1 MNNKAFSLQL
11 LSHKQIF
18 ETRDEAKTYFEDN
31 FKPFSLV
38 GEPAVAF
45 YGDSKSPKAM
55 IAIGTAD
62 KKIFFIDIDELSER
76 ISSLEEG
83 SEKDADDIKDS
94 LVLIKDIV
102 ESCGLTFDENK
113 KEHRITYEV
122 DKKDPVIGDVSTVAE
137 AVNTLSKFIQ
147 KNFKD
152 NNLSVKDTD
161 TVALNCIENEK
172 GKEISADVKIS
183 ADGDSDHENF
193 NDNIICQRR
202 DGLYAAANIEYDK
215 EKRQLTFTSSGY
227 RDGKYM
233 HDANRKEIS
242 LGEHTSITKDNE
254 GHNINIVVNKDGDS
268 HFVLSGDVNI
278 SENSNNIIKIEN
290 NSLFVDG
297 SANNIKYGES
307 NVEKSLNE
315 INKQIQGIEVKVDP
329 ITNRLTLSVGGKE
342 QTVELPGVQIIKD
355 ITYDKEHGTLNISF
369 KDNSTVS
376 IDIKDTI
383 EIIDVEN
390 KPTSAVELHK
400 RNESSP
406 SSNSL
411 LSADVKI
418 RTNDN
423 LLSKD
428 NNGNLY
434 VPTSTLTEAVASER
448 ERAMKEAEELRKSI
462 EQNSKDIVSETK
474 RSQEEEGKLYTKFG
488 TLDAELKD
496 EKARATAKETE
507 LTNSIQDE
515 AAKND
520 ALAEQLKTIS
530 EKTATNNKLIT
541 DETERSKN
549 AEQEIE
555 RRLTDEI
562 NTKVHEVTVEKNSTS
577 DLQYTLL
584 VDGKPSGEINIPKDQ
599 FLSNVEYLTGDKIIR
614 FTFETTTGSKITDV
628 NVADL
633 VDTYVAGDGLS
644 LADNK
649 FSVKK
654 SDGSQNYIEVTA
666 DGIKVVRIDEALA
679 QKADAD
685 KVYTKEQIDA
695 KGYLTEHQDLS
706 EVNSKVDGLQDT
718 ATKLENQ
725 INVDRSNFTNYKK
738 SNDSEVEQLKTKDDN
753 FSKQLE
759 KVTKDLSFVTNNT
772 NTVRL
777 SKVTSDD
784 GVSTL
789 KADAEISTFNGNLI
803 KADQPLFASV
813 DLSYDAGT
821 NRLTLYSSALAE
833 PKVIQLSIGSII
845 NDIEYD
851 GANEKIILKYRN
863 GEGKDAEVSL
873 SARELFNQWNV
884 QHNHLGGVIL
894 KKEVNKDGGGIDV
907 LSAEVVISTLSS
919 NGLINDNGSLYVS
932 KQAKDYLLDDKT
944 TVQSAI
950 EELQKK
956 VDAGS
961 DNTELNDRLT
971 KCELQVNSLAGN
983 DVKQD
988 AKLATLEKDVENLK
1002 NKPSLKVASTNSV
1015 TMAVNEDT
1023 ITSEI
1028 RLASVDNLIRVN
1040 EDGLS
1045 FDGSI
1050 DYGTY

>member
-1 MNNKAFSLQL
+1 M
-11 LSHKQIF
+11 
-18 ETRDEAKTYFEDN
+18 
-31 FKPFSLV
+31 
-38 GEPAVAF
+38 
-45 YGDSKSPKAM
+45 
-55 IAIGTAD
+55 
-62 KKIFFIDIDELSER
+62 
-76 ISSLEEG
+76 
-83 SEKDADDIKDS
+83 
-94 LVLIKDIV
+94 
-102 ESCGLTFDENK
+102 
-113 KEHRITYEV
+113 
-122 DKKDPVIGDVSTVAE
+122 
-137 AVNTLSKFIQ
+137 
-147 KNFKD
+147 
-152 NNLSVKDTD
+152 
-161 TVALNCIENEK
+161 
-172 GKEISADVKIS
+172 
-183 ADGDSDHENF
+183 
-193 NDNIICQRR
+193 
-202 DGLYAAANIEYDK
+202 
-215 EKRQLTFTSSGY
+215 
-227 RDGKYM
+227 
-233 HDANRKEIS
+233 
-242 LGEHTSITKDNE
+242 
-254 GHNINIVVNKDGDS
+254 
-268 HFVLSGDVNI
+268 
-278 SENSNNIIKIEN
+278 
-290 NSLFVDG
+290 
-297 SANNIKYGES
+297 
-307 NVEKSLNE
+307 
-315 INKQIQGIEVKVDP
+315 
-329 ITNRLTLSVGGKE
+329 
-342 QTVELPGVQIIKD
+342 
-355 ITYDKEHGTLNISF
+355 
-369 KDNSTVS
+369 
-376 IDIKDTI
+376 
-383 EIIDVEN
+383 
-390 KPTSAVELHK
+390 
-400 RNESSP
+400 
-406 SSNSL
+406 
-411 LSADVKI
+411 SADVKI